1 MKTTQTNLLIAN
13 EVSSETI
20 SLVRSFLLESALI
33 DDATRILVHSK
44 DANSIN
50 RTYFNAELKKI
61 IDPTYSG
68 YYLFTMY

>member
-20 SLVRSFLLESALI
+20 SLIRSFLYETAI
-33 DDATRILVHSK
+33 VNNATQIMVHSK

-50 RTYFNAELKKI
+50 RTHFNAELKKI
-61 IDPTYSG
+61 IDPAYNG
-68 YYLFTMY
+68 YYFFTMY